1 MGGPKSWTML
11 HDTLAESIFKELAG
25 EKSSNGKPVTVGE
38 IMAVWNKELEDHIGN
53 ESSHFN
59 ELQVYTRE
67 QVLNKAHG
75 IIKKAQRAKGIKGK
89 AKKE

>member
-1 MGGPKSWTML
+1 MPY
-11 HDTLAESIFKELAG
+11 DTLAESIFKELAG

-59 ELQVYTRE
+59 ELQVYTR
-67 QVLNKAHG
+67 QYILNKACG
-75 IIKKAQRAKGIKGK
+75 IIQKA
-89 AKKE
+89 